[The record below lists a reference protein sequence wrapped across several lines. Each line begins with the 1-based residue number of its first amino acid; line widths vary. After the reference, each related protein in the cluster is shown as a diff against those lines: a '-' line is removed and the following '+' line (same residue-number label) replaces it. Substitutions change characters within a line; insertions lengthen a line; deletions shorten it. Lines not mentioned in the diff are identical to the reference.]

1 MRRVHGMWGWLMLAS
16 ACPAGPLA
24 PTPETESDGDPEP
37 TTSTTETSETAGP
50 GPTTTTT
57 AEPTSTTM
65 SEPVAPCPDGDLDEG
80 EACDDGNDVNG
91 DGCNRD
97 CQPSAELLFEFH
109 PSTRGSDE
117 VQAVAVDADGSIV
130 AGGLGLGLTRWAVRL
145 DKALEVEW
153 SQQYGEAMG
162 LISGVATFAGGAYVA
177 GSAFTD
183 GDGRDVWLAR
193 LDPGGAIVWE
203 ETFGSGFG
211 DDYVTDAAVVDGDGL
226 IVTGFASDQDGLTDL
241 WTRRYAAAGTELW
254 TSRVPMG
261 VKFTIWPLGP
271 GLVVTPEHA
280 VVSWARPKDGVFPE
294 WLVAVPLTGGEPS
307 WTVEY
312 PGSGGTIYALA
323 REPGGDLMLA
333 GKQGEALMVRRVT
346 STGEGVWSSD
356 ACTGM
361 NGRDVAIDSQ
371 GDVVVIGDGPGGTG
385 TNIRLCKFTSDG
397 KLRWGK
403 DIDGGFGPDRGYSV
417 AIDASD
423 RIVAGGAMMSE
434 VLVDDPWLAVFSP

>member
-1 MRRVHGMWGWLMLAS
+1 MLLVS

-24 PTPETESDGDPEP
+24 PAPETESDGTSEP
-37 TTSTTETSETAGP
+37 TATASTGETSETTGP
-50 GPTTTTT
+50 GPTTTTV
-57 AEPTSTTM
+57 EPTSTSAT
-65 SEPVAPCPDGDLDEG
+65 EPAAPCPDGDLDEG

-109 PSTRGSDE
+109 PATRGSDE
-117 VQAVAVDADGSIV
+117 VEAVAVNADGSIV
-130 AGGLGLGLTRWAVRL
+130 AGGLGLGITPWVGRFDETLA
-145 DKALEVEW
+145 VEW
-153 SQQYGEAMG
+153 SQQYGDAMG
-162 LISGVATFAGGAYVA
+162 LITGVATFAGGAYVA
-177 GSAFTD
+177 GGVFTD
-183 GDGRDVWLAR
+183 GDGRDAWLAR
-193 LDPGGAIVWE
+193 IDSGGAVVWE

-226 IVTGFASDQDGLTDL
+226 IVTGFASDEDGLTDL
-241 WTRRYAAAGTELW
+241 WTRRYAADGAELW

-261 VKFTIWPLGP
+261 AKFTIWPLGP

-280 VVSWARPKDGVFPE
+280 VASWGRLKDMTSAE
-294 WLVAVPLTGGEPS
+294 WLVAMPLTGGEPS

-312 PGSGGTIYALA
+312 PGVGGVIYALA
-323 REPGGDLMLA
+323 REPSGDLMLV
-333 GKQGEALMVRRVT
+333 GKQGEALMVRRAT

-371 GDVVVIGDGPGGTG
+371 GDVVVIGDGPGGTA

-403 DIDGGFGPDRGYSV
+403 DIDGGFGPDRGYTV

-434 VLVDDPWLAVFSP
+434 VLVDDPWLAIFSP